1 MSQSSFK
8 GPECETAPSK
18 DCTIC
23 REGLREGS
31 GLTSSE
37 VVIKKEAQIGF
48 PVPEDCQYNTMP
60 TLMRPGM
67 QRFSSG
73 ESGGRRRKTDSEY
86 SPHVGMQTA
95 AHFLNRLMPPS
106 VEFSLLGVELLPR
119 IQPFRVKVEIVHLPH
134 RLRDFKPGG

>member
-1 MSQSSFK
+1 MRDCPKQGLYDMQGRVARRIRVDLKRSRDQERGSDRL
-8 GPECETAPSK
+8 PS
-18 DCTIC
+18 T
-23 REGLREGS
+23 G
-31 GLTSSE
+31 
-37 VVIKKEAQIGF
+37 
-48 PVPEDCQYNTMP
+48 DCQYNTMP
-60 TLMRPGM
+60 TRMRPGM